1 MELMLFFFFF
11 CLRHGRQRD
20 WCGASAVS
28 QRVSV
33 RKRLRGED
41 HLFASCP
48 CKAVSILYPGM
59 FSLYQM
65 GQSHGARAARASH
78 RREPFARGH
87 TTWATARPPSIA
99 CMAAG

>member
-48 CKAVSILYPGM
+48 CKAVLCISTLYV
-59 FSLYQM
+59 
-65 GQSHGARAARASH
+65 
-78 RREPFARGH
+78 FARS
-87 TTWATARPPSIA
+87 TLY
-99 CMAAG
+99 

>member
-28 QRVSV
+28 QARFGEKSGSA
-33 RKRLRGED
+33 GED

-48 CKAVSILYPGM
+48 CKAVL
-59 FSLYQM
+59 QV
-65 GQSHGARAARASH
+65 
-78 RREPFARGH
+78 
-87 TTWATARPPSIA
+87 
-99 CMAAG
+99 